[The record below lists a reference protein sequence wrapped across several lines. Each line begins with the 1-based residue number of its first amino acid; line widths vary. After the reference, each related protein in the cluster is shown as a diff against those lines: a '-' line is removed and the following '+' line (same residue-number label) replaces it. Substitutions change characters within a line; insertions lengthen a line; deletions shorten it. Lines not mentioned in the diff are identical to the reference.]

1 MVRAHRTFPFFRAEN
16 RPSAGRTVMPSR
28 AKDDTS
34 NRGQISP
41 EDRAEIRGRAED
53 LGRSL
58 QQAQADEHGSQR
70 GAGHKSASPTA
81 GGEGLN
87 RALRVSTEMVA
98 GVLVGAGIGWVFDR
112 WLGTWPA
119 FFIVFFLL
127 GSAAGMLNV
136 VRAGMKMKTG
146 PSDPSKGPS
155 VPDDDD

>member
-1 MVRAHRTFPFFRAEN
+1 
-16 RPSAGRTVMPSR
+16 MPSR
-28 AKDDTS
+28 NKDDTS
-34 NRGQISP
+34 THGQISP

-53 LGRSL
+53 LGRRL
-58 QQAQADEHGSQR
+58 QQARSEELGSHQSADHNKGSTPSD
-70 GAGHKSASPTA
+70 GK
-81 GGEGLN
+81 GLSG
-87 RALRVSTEMVA
+87 ALRVSTEMVA
-98 GVLVGAGIGWVFDR
+98 GVLVGAGIGWMFDW

-136 VRAGMKMKTG
+136 VRAGLKMKTG